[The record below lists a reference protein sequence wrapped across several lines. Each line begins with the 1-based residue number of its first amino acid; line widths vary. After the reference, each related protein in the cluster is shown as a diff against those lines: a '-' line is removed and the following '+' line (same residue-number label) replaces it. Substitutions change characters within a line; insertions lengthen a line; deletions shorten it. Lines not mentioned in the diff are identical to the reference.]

1 MAAISVTIL
10 PDASLETNAKVSSH
24 LKMTVPASWIQ
35 KKRPMRKLLDAALKQ
50 WQLADRSYAL
60 RRKDGTALDLD
71 ASLGTLEEG
80 AKLVVGVAAA
90 APVAPPKPQTPAPP
104 KPSKAYATLRSG
116 ARIPLCG
123 LGTGGV
129 PGLVGEQCVDIVSH
143 ALRSGVRLV
152 DTASQYGNEREVG
165 RALRKSGAPRGEVF
179 LVTKVAPLEQGYA
192 AATTSV
198 VRSLERLGVDSV
210 DLVVVHWPGAWVP
223 EQKDWGAA
231 QWLGGGA
238 DSGPNVARRLRRE
251 TWRAL
256 EDARRNGLARE
267 IGVSNYTVPHLEE
280 LMTDAREPPAVV
292 QSECSLLFS
301 NDDVRRWCAAR
312 GVHFQAYGPMGGA
325 AEGGDRGAVGHA
337 ALRTSRRYPERT
349 PAQAERVVSTRAD
362 FDLAPADVA
371 RLDSISDGRPRYWD
385 PANVDKVDIFNPFLD
400 KARVQRELAS
410 AGYAAA

>member
-1 MAAISVTIL
+1 
-10 PDASLETNAKVSSH
+10 
-24 LKMTVPASWIQ
+24 
-35 KKRPMRKLLDAALKQ
+35 
-50 WQLADRSYAL
+50 
-60 RRKDGTALDLD
+60 
-71 ASLGTLEEG
+71 
-80 AKLVVGVAAA
+80 
-90 APVAPPKPQTPAPP
+90 
-104 KPSKAYATLRSG
+104 LRSG

-192 AATTSV
+192 AATASV

-210 DLVVVHWPGAWVP
+210 DLVVVHWPGAW
-223 EQKDWGAA
+223 
-231 QWLGGGA
+231 
-238 DSGPNVARRLRRE
+238 

-280 LMTDAREPPAVV
+280 LMTYAREPPAVV

-337 ALRTSRRYPERT
+337 VLRDVAARYPERT
-349 PAQAERVVSTRAD
+349 PAQVALRWLTGKGVSVLPKSCRAERVVSNACLD

-371 RLDSISDGRPRYWD
+371 RLDAISDGRPRYWD
-385 PANVDKVDIFNPFLD
+385 PANVD
-400 KARVQRELAS
+400 
-410 AGYAAA
+410 

>member
-1 MAAISVTIL
+1 MSIDVITSRRVAGNEPANWLRGLAPMGMAAISVTIL
-10 PDASLETNAKVSSH
+10 PDASLETDAKVSSH

-50 WQLADRSYAL
+50 WQLTDRSYAL

-90 APVAPPKPQTPAPP
+90 APVAPPKPQKPAPP

-192 AATTSV
+192 AATASV

-223 EQKDWGAA
+223 EQTA
-231 QWLGGGA
+231 
-238 DSGPNVARRLRRE
+238 SRCPRPTRRTRP
-251 TWRAL
+251 
-256 EDARRNGLARE
+256 G
-267 IGVSNYTVPHLEE
+267 
-280 LMTDAREPPAVV
+280 
-292 QSECSLLFS
+292 
-301 NDDVRRWCAAR
+301 
-312 GVHFQAYGPMGGA
+312 
-325 AEGGDRGAVGHA
+325 GAVGQRDRPGRA
-337 ALRTSRRYPERT
+337 ATLGCWVLDGIVPRNEAKFPRR
-349 PAQAERVVSTRAD
+349 VMV
-362 FDLAPADVA
+362 
-371 RLDSISDGRPRYWD
+371 
-385 PANVDKVDIFNPFLD
+385 
-400 KARVQRELAS
+400 
-410 AGYAAA
+410 

>member
-50 WQLADRSYAL
+50 WQLTDRSYAL

-129 PGLVGEQCVDIVSH
+129 PGLVGEQCVDLVSH

-152 DTASQYGNEREVG
+152 DTASQYNPEHLHDGKHARLIHTSKVRQRARGRPGPAEER
-165 RALRKSGAPRGEVF
+165 RAPRRG
-179 LVTKVAPLEQGYA
+179 LRSGSYA
-192 AATTSV
+192 G
-198 VRSLERLGVDSV
+198 LLG
-210 DLVVVHWPGAWVP
+210 
-223 EQKDWGAA
+223 
-231 QWLGGGA
+231 
-238 DSGPNVARRLRRE
+238 ARRH
-251 TWRAL
+251 RA
-256 EDARRNGLARE
+256 
-267 IGVSNYTVPHLEE
+267 
-280 LMTDAREPPAVV
+280 
-292 QSECSLLFS
+292 
-301 NDDVRRWCAAR
+301 
-312 GVHFQAYGPMGGA
+312 GPKAEFPRQGA
-325 AEGGDRGAVGHA
+325 
-337 ALRTSRRYPERT
+337 
-349 PAQAERVVSTRAD
+349 
-362 FDLAPADVA
+362 
-371 RLDSISDGRPRYWD
+371 
-385 PANVDKVDIFNPFLD
+385 
-400 KARVQRELAS
+400 
-410 AGYAAA
+410 